1 MRLFR
6 NGMRAIRNTSP
17 AVLFFRNCGK
27 MSVPCT
33 AVRLITGKKMLMARM
48 TRCLLFTSIL
58 LQSRPLYASLKMQF
72 KYPDGS
78 TNWQHVANWSGS
90 ILILLLSI
98 AVITLFITR
107 RKVRKANLELHEI
120 RNGLELRVQERTATL
135 DESNRLLKE
144 TNKLLENEIA
154 RHVETAAR
162 LRASESYKKD
172 ILRSMPLMLVG
183 VNKDG
188 KITQWNRRAED
199 ITGITADEVLD
210 RNLWDAYPII
220 TVSPA
225 QIGAAMDRNETITIK
240 HSQRGQ
246 YYFDI
251 TIYPLQ
257 DQAETGVVI
266 LIDDVTKK
274 ILAENMLIQN
284 DKISSMGELASSMAH
299 DINMPLQ
306 SILFDLRTFQGVLSD
321 SSQYMNEVKDNG
333 IPEKLGSLL
342 SHAYE
347 KGEKVASIVQNLQ
360 DFARGRSDRKQFSN
374 IVDLMEHTLELAGDV
389 LSAPSG
395 LRFVD
400 IQIERS
406 YEKDLPMIPCYV
418 TELQQAFLSLF
429 RHSHDALGRVNDPAH
444 NPVIRIQM
452 NVSYGSFWIRIQHN
466 GVGLTNDEQM
476 YLFEPFVRKD
486 TPEVSYDA
494 GKRLSFAY
502 FIITEQHQGH
512 MAVTSDIN
520 VGSTFHIQL
529 QLK

>member
-1 MRLFR
+1 LELRKRYLSIREPVQLILIKKILLRKMMRH
-6 NGMRAIRNTSP
+6 
-17 AVLFFRNCGK
+17 
-27 MSVPCT
+27 
-33 AVRLITGKKMLMARM
+33 
-48 TRCLLFTSIL
+48 LLFISIY
-58 LQSRPLYASLKMQF
+58 LQSEPLYAALRMQF

-90 ILILLLSI
+90 VLILLLAI
-98 AVITLFITR
+98 AVTNLFFTR
-107 RKVRKANLELHEI
+107 RKVRKSNLELKEI

-135 DESNRLLKE
+135 DESNRLLLE
-144 TNKLLENEIA
+144 TNSLLEHEIA
-154 RHVETAAR
+154 KHVSTASR
-162 LRASESYKKD
+162 LRASESYIKN

-188 KITQWNRRAED
+188 QITQWNKRAED
-199 ITGITADEVLD
+199 IAGIRAEDVLE

-220 TVSPA
+220 TVSPG
-225 QIGAAMDRNETITIK
+225 QVSEAMEKNETIAIK
-240 HSQRGQ
+240 HSQSGQ
-246 YYFDI
+246 YYYDI

-257 DQAETGVVI
+257 DEVETGVVI

-299 DINMPLQ
+299 DISMPLQ
-306 SILFDLRTFQGVLSD
+306 SILFDLRAFQNLLSD
-321 SSQYMNEVKDNG
+321 SGQDMNEIKSNG
-333 IPEKLGSLL
+333 MPEKLSSLL

-360 DFARGRSDRKQFSN
+360 DFARGRSDRKQLSN
-374 IVDLMEHTLELAGDV
+374 IVDVMEHTLDLAGDV
-389 LSAPSG
+389 LSDPS
-395 LRFVD
+395 RIKFVD
-400 IQIERS
+400 IQIERN

-429 RHSHDALGRVNDPAH
+429 RHAYDALAQVNDTSH
-444 NPVIRIQM
+444 KPVIKIQM
-452 NVSYGSFWIRIQHN
+452 NVSYDSFWIRIQHN
-466 GVGLTNDEQM
+466 GVGLTDEEQL

-486 TPEVSYDA
+486 MPEVEYDA

-502 FIITEQHQGH
+502 YIITEQHLGN

-520 VGSTFHIQL
+520 VGTTFHIQML
-529 QLK
+529 LK

>member
-1 MRLFR
+1 ML
-6 NGMRAIRNTSP
+6 
-17 AVLFFRNCGK
+17 LLK
-27 MSVPCT
+27 M
-33 AVRLITGKKMLMARM
+33 M
-48 TRCLLFTSIL
+48 RCLLFISIF
-58 LQSRPLYASLKMQF
+58 LQSQPLYAGLKMQF

-78 TNWQHVANWSGS
+78 TNWQHVANWSGA

-98 AVITLFITR
+98 AVINLFFTR
-107 RKVRKANLELHEI
+107 RKVRKSNLELNEI

-154 RHVETAAR
+154 KHVGTASR
-162 LRASESYKKD
+162 LRVSESYIKD

-188 KITQWNRRAED
+188 QITQWNKLAEE
-199 ITGITADEVLD
+199 ITGKKAQDVLD
-210 RNLWDAYPII
+210 KNLWNAYPTI
-220 TVSPA
+220 TVSPSQVSEA
-225 QIGAAMDRNETITIK
+225 IEKNKTIPIK

-257 DQAETGVVI
+257 DQVKTGVVI

-274 ILAENMLIQN
+274 IAAENMLIQN

-306 SILFDLRTFQGVLSD
+306 SILFDLRTFQRLLSD
-321 SSQYMNEVKDNG
+321 SSQYVNEMKSNG
-333 IPEKLGSLL
+333 MPEKLSSLL

-347 KGEKVASIVQNLQ
+347 KGEKVASIVHNLQ
-360 DFARGRSDRKQFSN
+360 EFARRRSDRKQLSN
-374 IVDLMEHTLELAGDV
+374 IVDVMEHTLELAGDV
-389 LSAPSG
+389 LSAPTR
-395 LRFVD
+395 LKFID
-400 IQIERS
+400 IQIERN

-429 RHSHDALGRVNDPAH
+429 RYAYDALGRVNDPSYK
-444 NPVIRIQM
+444 PTIKIQI
-452 NVSYGSFWIRIQHN
+452 NLSYGSFWIRIQHN
-466 GVGLTNDEQM
+466 GVGLTNEEQM

-486 TPEVSYDA
+486 TPEVGYDA

-512 MAVTSDIN
+512 MAMTSDIN
-520 VGSTFHIQL
+520 VGTTFHIQML
-529 QLK
+529 LK

>member
-1 MRLFR
+1 
-6 NGMRAIRNTSP
+6 
-17 AVLFFRNCGK
+17 
-27 MSVPCT
+27 
-33 AVRLITGKKMLMARM
+33 MLRY
-48 TRCLLFTSIL
+48 LLFISIF
-58 LQSRPLYASLKMQF
+58 LQSQPLYAGLRMQF

-78 TNWQHVANWSGS
+78 TNWQHVANWSGG

-98 AVITLFITR
+98 VVINLFFTR
-107 RKVRKANLELHEI
+107 RKVRESNLELKEI
-120 RNGLELRVQERTATL
+120 RNKLELRVQERTATL
-135 DESNRLLKE
+135 DESNSLLKE

-154 RHVETAAR
+154 KHVSTASR
-162 LRASESYKKD
+162 LRASESYIKN

-188 KITQWNRRAED
+188 QITQWNKRAED
-199 ITGITADEVLD
+199 ITGIKAEDVMD
-210 RNLWDAYPII
+210 KNLWDAYPII
-220 TVSPA
+220 TVSP
-225 QIGAAMDRNETITIK
+225 GLVNEAMEKNETITIK

-257 DQAETGVVI
+257 DQVETGVVI

-284 DKISSMGELASSMAH
+284 DKITSMGELASSMAH

-306 SILFDLRTFQGVLSD
+306 SILFDLRTFQHLLSD
-321 SSQYMNEVKDNG
+321 SSQYMDEIKSNG
-333 IPEKLGSLL
+333 IPEKLSSLL
-342 SHAYE
+342 SHSYE

-360 DFARGRSDRKQFSN
+360 EFARGRSGRKQLSN
-374 IVDLMEHTLELAGDV
+374 IVDVMEHTLELAGDV
-389 LSAPSG
+389 LSAPSR
-395 LRFVD
+395 LKFVD
-400 IQIERS
+400 IQIERN

-429 RHSHDALGRVNDPAH
+429 RHAYDALSQVNDAVH
-444 NPVIRIQM
+444 KPVIKIKM
-452 NVSYGSFWIRIQHN
+452 NVSYDSFWIRIQHN
-466 GVGLTNDEQM
+466 GVGLTNEEQL
-476 YLFEPFVRKD
+476 YLFEPFIRKD
-486 TPEVSYDA
+486 APEVGYDA

-520 VGSTFHIQL
+520 VGTTFHIQML
-529 QLK
+529 LK

>member
-1 MRLFR
+1 
-6 NGMRAIRNTSP
+6 
-17 AVLFFRNCGK
+17 
-27 MSVPCT
+27 
-33 AVRLITGKKMLMARM
+33 
-48 TRCLLFTSIL
+48 
-58 LQSRPLYASLKMQF
+58 MQF

-90 ILILLLSI
+90 VLILLLSI
-98 AVITLFITR
+98 AVINLVLTR
-107 RKVRKANLELHEI
+107 RKVRKSNLELKEI

-144 TNKLLENEIA
+144 ANKLLENEIA
-154 RHVETAAR
+154 KHVSTASR
-162 LRASESYKKD
+162 LHASESYIKN
-172 ILRSMPLMLVG
+172 ILRSMPLMLIG

-188 KITQWNRRAED
+188 LITQWNKRAEVITGIKAED
-199 ITGITADEVLD
+199 ILD
-210 RNLWDAYPII
+210 KILWDAYPVI
-220 TVSPA
+220 TVSPGQVSEA
-225 QIGAAMDRNETITIK
+225 IEKNETITIK

-257 DQAETGVVI
+257 DEVETGVVI

-306 SILFDLRTFQGVLSD
+306 SILFDLRAFQDLLSD
-321 SSQYMNEVKDNG
+321 GRKHMNEIKNNDM
-333 IPEKLGSLL
+333 PEKLSSLL

-347 KGEKVASIVQNLQ
+347 KGEKVASIVHNLQ
-360 DFARGRSDRKQFSN
+360 DFARGRSDRKQLSN
-374 IVDLMEHTLELAGDV
+374 IVDVMEHTLELAGDV
-389 LSAPSG
+389 LSAPS
-395 LRFVD
+395 RIKFID
-400 IQIERS
+400 IQIERN
-406 YEKDLPMIPCYV
+406 YEQDLPMIPCYV

-429 RHSHDALGRVNDPAH
+429 RHAYDALVQVNDTSHKPT
-444 NPVIRIQM
+444 IKIQM
-452 NVSYGSFWIRIQHN
+452 NVSYDSFWIRIQHN
-466 GVGLTNDEQM
+466 GVGLTNEEQL
-476 YLFEPFVRKD
+476 YLFDPFVRKD
-486 TPEVSYDA
+486 APEVGYDA

-520 VGSTFHIQL
+520 VGTTFHVQML
-529 QLK
+529 LK

>member
-1 MRLFR
+1 M
-6 NGMRAIRNTSP
+6 P
-17 AVLFFRNCGK
+17 
-27 MSVPCT
+27 
-33 AVRLITGKKMLMARM
+33 VRLLLGKKML
-48 TRCLLFTSIL
+48 LLKMMRYLFFISIF
-58 LQSRPLYASLKMQF
+58 LQSQPLYAGLRMLF

-98 AVITLFITR
+98 AVINLFFTW
-107 RKVRKANLELHEI
+107 RKVRKSNLELKEI

-144 TNKLLENEIA
+144 TNKLLENEIVK
-154 RHVETAAR
+154 HVSTASR
-162 LRASESYKKD
+162 LRASESYIKN

-188 KITQWNRRAED
+188 QITQWNKRAED
-199 ITGITADEVLD
+199 ITGIKAKDVLD
-210 RNLWDAYPII
+210 KNLWDAYPII
-220 TVSPA
+220 TVSPG
-225 QIGAAMDRNETITIK
+225 QVSEAMEKNETITIK

-257 DQAETGVVI
+257 DQVESGVVI
-266 LIDDVTKK
+266 MIDDVTKK

-306 SILFDLRTFQGVLSD
+306 SILLDLRSFQHLLTD
-321 SSQYMNEVKDNG
+321 SSQYLNEIKSNG
-333 IPEKLGSLL
+333 IPEKLSSLL
-342 SHAYE
+342 SHANE

-360 DFARGRSDRKQFSN
+360 EFARGRSDRKQLSN
-374 IVDLMEHTLELAGDV
+374 IVDVMEHTLELAGDV
-389 LSAPSG
+389 LSAPSR
-395 LRFVD
+395 LKFID
-400 IQIERS
+400 IQIERN
-406 YEKDLPMIPCYV
+406 YEKDLPLIPCYV

-429 RHSHDALGRVNDPAH
+429 RHAYDALGRVHDPGH
-444 NPVIRIQM
+444 KPIIKIQM
-452 NVSYGSFWIRIQHN
+452 NVSYDSFWIRIQHN
-466 GVGLTNDEQM
+466 GVGLTDEELL

-486 TPEVSYDA
+486 TPEVGYDA

-512 MAVTSDIN
+512 MAVTSNIN
-520 VGSTFHIQL
+520 VGTTFHIQL
-529 QLK
+529 LLK

>member
-1 MRLFR
+1 ML
-6 NGMRAIRNTSP
+6 
-17 AVLFFRNCGK
+17 LLK
-27 MSVPCT
+27 M
-33 AVRLITGKKMLMARM
+33 M
-48 TRCLLFTSIL
+48 RCLLFISIF
-58 LQSRPLYASLKMQF
+58 LQSQPLYAGLKMQF

-78 TNWQHVANWSGS
+78 TNWQHVANWSGA

-98 AVITLFITR
+98 AVINLFFTR
-107 RKVRKANLELHEI
+107 RKVRKSNLELNEI

-154 RHVETAAR
+154 KHVGTASR
-162 LRASESYKKD
+162 LRVSESYIKD

-188 KITQWNRRAED
+188 QITQWNKRAED
-199 ITGITADEVLD
+199 ITGKKAQDVLD
-210 RNLWDAYPII
+210 KILWDAYPII
-220 TVSPA
+220 TVSPGQVSEA
-225 QIGAAMDRNETITIK
+225 VEKNKTITIK

-257 DQAETGVVI
+257 DQVKTGVVI

-274 ILAENMLIQN
+274 IAAENMLIQN

-306 SILFDLRTFQGVLSD
+306 SILFDLRTFQYLLSD
-321 SSQYMNEVKDNG
+321 SRQYMNEVKSNG
-333 IPEKLGSLL
+333 MPEKLSSLL

-347 KGEKVASIVQNLQ
+347 KGGKVASIVHNLQ
-360 DFARGRSDRKQFSN
+360 EFARGRSDRKQLSN
-374 IVDLMEHTLELAGDV
+374 IVDVMEHTLELAGDV
-389 LSAPSG
+389 LSAPTR
-395 LRFVD
+395 LKFID
-400 IQIERS
+400 IQIERN

-429 RHSHDALGRVNDPAH
+429 RYAYDALGRVNDPSYK
-444 NPVIRIQM
+444 PTIKIQI
-452 NVSYGSFWIRIQHN
+452 NLSYGCFWIRIQDN
-466 GVGLTNDEQM
+466 GVGLTNEEQM

-486 TPEVSYDA
+486 TPEVGYDA

-520 VGSTFHIQL
+520 VGTTFHIQML
-529 QLK
+529 LE

>member
-1 MRLFR
+1 
-6 NGMRAIRNTSP
+6 
-17 AVLFFRNCGK
+17 
-27 MSVPCT
+27 
-33 AVRLITGKKMLMARM
+33 VRLLLGKKMLLLKMMRY
-48 TRCLLFTSIL
+48 LLFISIF
-58 LQSRPLYASLKMQF
+58 LQSQPLYAGLKMQF

-78 TNWQHVANWSGS
+78 TNWQHVANWSGA

-98 AVITLFITR
+98 AVINLFFTR
-107 RKVRKANLELHEI
+107 RKVRKSNLELNEI

-154 RHVETAAR
+154 KHVGTASR
-162 LRASESYKKD
+162 LRVSESYIKD

-188 KITQWNRRAED
+188 QITQWNKLAEE
-199 ITGITADEVLD
+199 ITGKKAQDVLD
-210 RNLWDAYPII
+210 KNLWNAYPII
-220 TVSPA
+220 TVSPGQVSEA
-225 QIGAAMDRNETITIK
+225 IEKNKTIPIK

-257 DQAETGVVI
+257 DQVKTGVVI

-274 ILAENMLIQN
+274 IAAENMLIQN

-306 SILFDLRTFQGVLSD
+306 SILFDLRTFQHLLSD
-321 SSQYMNEVKDNG
+321 SSQYVNEIKSNG
-333 IPEKLGSLL
+333 MPEKLSSLL

-347 KGEKVASIVQNLQ
+347 KGEKVASIVHNLQ
-360 DFARGRSDRKQFSN
+360 EFARGRSDRKQLSN
-374 IVDLMEHTLELAGDV
+374 IVDVMEHTLELAGDV
-389 LSAPSG
+389 LSAPTR
-395 LRFVD
+395 LKFID
-400 IQIERS
+400 IQIERN

-429 RHSHDALGRVNDPAH
+429 RYAYDALGRVNDPSYK
-444 NPVIRIQM
+444 PTIKIQM
-452 NVSYGSFWIRIQHN
+452 NLSYGSFWIRIQHN
-466 GVGLTNDEQM
+466 GVGLTNEEQM
-476 YLFEPFVRKD
+476 YLFEPFVKKD
-486 TPEVSYDA
+486 TPEVGYDA

-520 VGSTFHIQL
+520 VGTTFHIQML
-529 QLK
+529 LE

>member
-1 MRLFR
+1 MLKMMRHFLF
-6 NGMRAIRNTSP
+6 I
-17 AVLFFRNCGK
+17 
-27 MSVPCT
+27 
-33 AVRLITGKKMLMARM
+33 
-48 TRCLLFTSIL
+48 SIF
-58 LQSRPLYASLKMQF
+58 LQSQPLYAGLRMQF

-90 ILILLLSI
+90 VLILLLSI
-98 AVITLFITR
+98 AVINLVLTR
-107 RKVRKANLELHEI
+107 RKVRKSNLELKEI

-144 TNKLLENEIA
+144 ANKLLENEIA
-154 RHVETAAR
+154 KHVSTASR
-162 LRASESYKKD
+162 LHASESYIKN
-172 ILRSMPLMLVG
+172 ILRSMPLMLIG

-188 KITQWNRRAED
+188 LITQWNKRAEVITGIKAED
-199 ITGITADEVLD
+199 ILD
-210 RNLWDAYPII
+210 KILWDAYPVI
-220 TVSPA
+220 TVSPGQVSEA
-225 QIGAAMDRNETITIK
+225 IEKNETITIK

-257 DQAETGVVI
+257 DEVETGVVI

-306 SILFDLRTFQGVLSD
+306 SILFDLRAFQDLLSD
-321 SSQYMNEVKDNG
+321 GRKHMNEIKNNDM
-333 IPEKLGSLL
+333 PEKLSSLL

-347 KGEKVASIVQNLQ
+347 KGEKVASIVHNLQ
-360 DFARGRSDRKQFSN
+360 DFARGRSDRKQLSN
-374 IVDLMEHTLELAGDV
+374 IVDVMEHTLELAGDV
-389 LSAPSG
+389 LSAPS
-395 LRFVD
+395 RIKFID
-400 IQIERS
+400 IQIERN
-406 YEKDLPMIPCYV
+406 YEQDLPMIPCYV

-429 RHSHDALGRVNDPAH
+429 RHAYDALVQVNDTSHKPT
-444 NPVIRIQM
+444 IKIQM
-452 NVSYGSFWIRIQHN
+452 NVSYDSFWIRIQHN
-466 GVGLTNDEQM
+466 GVGLTNEEQL
-476 YLFEPFVRKD
+476 YLFDPFVRKD
-486 TPEVSYDA
+486 APEVGYDA

-520 VGSTFHIQL
+520 VGTTFHVQML
-529 QLK
+529 LK

>member
-1 MRLFR
+1 ML
-6 NGMRAIRNTSP
+6 
-17 AVLFFRNCGK
+17 LLK
-27 MSVPCT
+27 M
-33 AVRLITGKKMLMARM
+33 M
-48 TRCLLFTSIL
+48 RCLLFIL
-58 LQSRPLYASLKMQF
+58 IFLQSQPLYAGLKMQF

-78 TNWQHVANWSGS
+78 TNWQHVANWSGA

-98 AVITLFITR
+98 AVINLFFTR
-107 RKVRKANLELHEI
+107 RKVRKSNLELNEI

-154 RHVETAAR
+154 KHVGTASR
-162 LRASESYKKD
+162 LRVSESYIKD

-188 KITQWNRRAED
+188 QITQWNKRAED
-199 ITGITADEVLD
+199 ITGKKAQDVLD
-210 RNLWDAYPII
+210 KILWDAYPII
-220 TVSPA
+220 TVSPGQVSEA
-225 QIGAAMDRNETITIK
+225 VEKNKTITIK

-257 DQAETGVVI
+257 DQVKTGVVI

-274 ILAENMLIQN
+274 IAAENMLIQN

-306 SILFDLRTFQGVLSD
+306 SILFDLRTFQHLLSD
-321 SSQYMNEVKDNG
+321 SSQYMNEIKSNG
-333 IPEKLGSLL
+333 MPEKLSSLL

-347 KGEKVASIVQNLQ
+347 KGEKVTSIVHNLQ
-360 DFARGRSDRKQFSN
+360 EFARGRSDRKQLTN
-374 IVDLMEHTLELAGDV
+374 IVDVMEHTLELAGDV
-389 LSAPSG
+389 LSAPTR
-395 LRFVD
+395 LKFID
-400 IQIERS
+400 IQIERN

-429 RHSHDALGRVNDPAH
+429 RYAYDALGRVNDPSYK
-444 NPVIRIQM
+444 PTIKIQI
-452 NVSYGSFWIRIQHN
+452 NLSYGCFWIRIQDN
-466 GVGLTNDEQM
+466 GVGLTNEEQM

-486 TPEVSYDA
+486 TPEVGYDA

-520 VGSTFHIQL
+520 VGTTFHIQML
-529 QLK
+529 LE

>member
-1 MRLFR
+1 VTYCGAATGQEDTVAKMMRYLLLV
-6 NGMRAIRNTSP
+6 AI
-17 AVLFFRNCGK
+17 F
-27 MSVPCT
+27 
-33 AVRLITGKKMLMARM
+33 
-48 TRCLLFTSIL
+48 
-58 LQSRPLYASLKMQF
+58 LQNQPLYAGVRMQF

-78 TNWQHVANWSGS
+78 TNWQHVANWSGG

-98 AVITLFITR
+98 AVINLFFTR
-107 RKVRKANLELHEI
+107 RKVRKSNLELNEI
-120 RNGLELRVQERTATL
+120 RSGLELRVQERTATL

-154 RHVETAAR
+154 KHVSTASR
-162 LRASESYKKD
+162 LRASESYIKN

-188 KITQWNRRAED
+188 LITQWNKRAED
-199 ITGITADEVLD
+199 ITGMKAGDVLG

-220 TVSPA
+220 TVSPDQVGEA
-225 QIGAAMDRNETITIK
+225 VENNETITIK

-257 DQAETGVVI
+257 DQVETGVVI
-266 LIDDVTKK
+266 LLDDVTKK

-306 SILFDLRTFQGVLSD
+306 SILFDLRAFQQLLSD
-321 SSQYMNEVKDNG
+321 SGQYMNEIRMDG
-333 IPEKLGSLL
+333 MPDKLGDFL
-342 SHAYE
+342 SNVYE
-347 KGEKVASIVQNLQ
+347 KGEKVASIVHNLQ
-360 DFARGRSDRKQFSN
+360 EFARGRSDRKQFCN
-374 IVDLMEHTLELAGDV
+374 IIDVMEHTLELAGDV
-389 LSAPSG
+389 LSAPSK
-395 LRFVD
+395 LKFID
-400 IQIERS
+400 IHIERN

-429 RHSHDALGRVNDPAH
+429 RHAYDALGRVNDPAH
-444 NPVIRIQM
+444 KPVIKIQM
-452 NVSYGSFWIRIQHN
+452 NVSYDSFWIRIQHN
-466 GVGLTNDEQM
+466 GVGLTNDEQL

-486 TPEVSYDA
+486 TPEVGYDA

-502 FIITEQHQGH
+502 FIITEQHQGN
-512 MAVTSDIN
+512 MAVTSNIN
-520 VGSTFHIQL
+520 VGTTFHIQL
-529 QLK
+529 LLK

>member
-1 MRLFR
+1 MPVWL
-6 NGMRAIRNTSP
+6 
-17 AVLFFRNCGK
+17 L
-27 MSVPCT
+27 
-33 AVRLITGKKMLMARM
+33 LGKKMLQLKMMRY
-48 TRCLLFTSIL
+48 LLFVPIL
-58 LQSRPLYASLKMQF
+58 LQSQPLYAGLRMQF

-78 TNWQHVANWSGS
+78 TNWQHVANWSGG

-98 AVITLFITR
+98 AVINLFFTR
-107 RKVRKANLELHEI
+107 LKVRKSNLELKEI

-154 RHVETAAR
+154 EHVSTASR
-162 LRASESYKKD
+162 LRASESYIKN

-183 VNKDG
+183 VDKSG
-188 KITQWNRRAED
+188 LITQWNKRAED
-199 ITGITADEVLD
+199 ITGITAEDILGK
-210 RNLWDAYPII
+210 NLWDAYPII

-225 QIGAAMDRNETITIK
+225 QVGEAIKKNETITIK

-257 DQAETGVVI
+257 DQEETGVVI

-284 DKISSMGELASSMAH
+284 DKITSMGELASSMAH

-306 SILFDLRTFQGVLSD
+306 SILFDLRTFQTLLSD
-321 SSQYMNEVKDNG
+321 SSQYVNEIKGNDM
-333 IPEKLGSLL
+333 PEKLGGLL
-342 SHAYE
+342 THAYE
-347 KGEKVASIVQNLQ
+347 KGEKMALIVQNLQ
-360 DFARGRSDRKQFSN
+360 EFARGRSDRKQLSN
-374 IVDLMEHTLELAGDV
+374 IVDLIEHTLELAGDV

-395 LRFVD
+395 LRFID
-400 IQIERS
+400 IHIERN
-406 YEKDLPMIPCYV
+406 YEPDLPMIPCYV

-429 RHSHDALGRVNDPAH
+429 RHAYDALGRVEDPGH
-444 NPVIRIQM
+444 KPVIKIQM
-452 NVSYGSFWIRIQHN
+452 NVSYDSFWIRIQHN
-466 GVGLTNDEQM
+466 GVGLTDEELL

-486 TPEVSYDA
+486 TPEVGYDA

-512 MAVTSDIN
+512 MAVTSNIN
-520 VGSTFHIQL
+520 VGSTFHIQML
-529 QLK
+529 LK

>member
-1 MRLFR
+1 
-6 NGMRAIRNTSP
+6 
-17 AVLFFRNCGK
+17 
-27 MSVPCT
+27 
-33 AVRLITGKKMLMARM
+33 MLLLKLM
-48 TRCLLFTSIL
+48 RCLLFISIF
-58 LQSRPLYASLKMQF
+58 LQSQPLYAGFAMQF

-78 TNWQHVANWSGS
+78 TNWQHVANWSGA

-98 AVITLFITR
+98 AVINLFFTW
-107 RKVRKANLELHEI
+107 RKVRKYNLELNEI

-154 RHVETAAR
+154 KHVGTTSR
-162 LRASESYKKD
+162 LRVSESYIRD

-188 KITQWNRRAED
+188 QITQWNKCAED
-199 ITGITADEVLD
+199 ITGKKAQDVLD
-210 RNLWDAYPII
+210 KNLWNAYPII
-220 TVSPA
+220 TVSPGQVSEA
-225 QIGAAMDRNETITIK
+225 IEKKKTITIK

-257 DQAETGVVI
+257 DQVKTGAVI

-274 ILAENMLIQN
+274 VAAENMLIQN
-284 DKISSMGELASSMAH
+284 DKVSSMGELASSMAH

-306 SILFDLRTFQGVLSD
+306 SILFDLRTFQYLLTD
-321 SSQYMNEVKDNG
+321 SSQYMNENKSNG
-333 IPEKLGSLL
+333 VPEKLSSLL

-347 KGEKVASIVQNLQ
+347 KGEKVASIVHNLQ
-360 DFARGRSDRKQFSN
+360 EFARVRSDRKQLSN
-374 IVDLMEHTLELAGDV
+374 IVDVMEHTLELAGDV
-389 LSAPSG
+389 LSAPTR
-395 LRFVD
+395 LRFID
-400 IQIERS
+400 IQIERN
-406 YEKDLPMIPCYV
+406 YEKHLPMIPCYV

-429 RHSHDALGRVNDPAH
+429 RYAYDALGKVNDPGH
-444 NPVIRIQM
+444 KPTIKIQM

-466 GVGLTNDEQM
+466 GVGLTNEEQM

-486 TPEVSYDA
+486 APEVSYDA

-520 VGSTFHIQL
+520 VGTTFHL
-529 QLK
+529 QMLLE